1 MTGIG
6 LTGSIVSVTDGV
18 NKLAIENV
26 SSNYCSIP
34 LGNLKSSIILCS
46 VWKSGYLPLIKLF
59 ANNGTLSD
67 YRSFIVRDAYI
78 GRSDPYNIVVG
89 GALDISA
96 VDTVDVYNL
105 SISKGSANLR
115 CDNAISVQK
124 LTGKNNASI
133 KLCGN
138 TVELKPG
145 FSIEKGSV
153 LHISNSDGYNK

>member
-1 MTGIG
+1 M
-6 LTGSIVSVTDGV
+6 
-18 NKLAIENV
+18 
-26 SSNYCSIP
+26 
-34 LGNLKSSIILCS
+34 
-46 VWKSGYLPLIKLF
+46 
-59 ANNGTLSD
+59 
-67 YRSFIVRDAYI
+67 
-78 GRSDPYNIVVG
+78 
-89 GALDISA
+89 DISA